1 MIGEFYMFDKKN
13 FRTDGT
19 THYNKI
25 GKAFGQII
33 ADRSARFSVEPSS
46 EKDYDIYLMTGN
58 NDEKGSE
65 KK

>member
-1 MIGEFYMFDKKN
+1 MCDKKN

-19 THYNKI
+19 THYNKRGI
-25 GKAFGQII
+25 AFGQTI
-33 ADRSARFSVEPSS
+33 ADRNARFSVEPSN